1 MGRGALVQS
10 KGGGGGAFVLHRGGL
25 WSGGAF
31 ALPRKTRGGLCQG
44 GAYVLHS
51 GV

>member
-10 KGGGGGAFVLHRGGL
+10 KGWGGAFVLHTGGGGDFGQ
-25 WSGGAF
+25 GGAF
-31 ALPRKTRGGLCQG
+31 ALPRKTRGGGLMS
-44 GAYVLHS
+44 YTP